1 MQATPPPRSV
11 CVATCSESRFY
22 GNIWCRFPAC
32 CARTKEISILK
43 TKQKH
48 HLTEAVGG
56 IKTFFFSPPSQG
68 GVPNVPHK
76 ELSPCLMRSAALGNQ
91 QTFPRDA
98 VIVGQMRQR
107 ECIMYSVTR
116 GRTAIYSLLLAMTT
130 QATPSSMRKAAVST
144 VTLDF
149 IIIT

>member
-1 MQATPPPRSV
+1 MLRTY
-11 CVATCSESRFY
+11 E
-22 GNIWCRFPAC
+22 GNLHL
-32 CARTKEISILK
+32 KNK
-43 TKQKH
+43 TK
-48 HLTEAVGG
+48 TPFDGSGG
-56 IKTFFFSPPSQG
+56 RNKDVFFSPPSQG

-76 ELSPCLMRSAALGNQ
+76 ELSPCLMRSVALGNQ

-130 QATPSSMRKAAVST
+130 QATPRSMRKAAVST